1 MSMGKP
7 SRLELSAREMMMP
20 ALSARP
26 VLRDRE
32 RKLITPLHCDDSSA
46 DKESFR
52 RRLGQRLIE
61 TRTQL
66 DISPVTVAGTCRIST
81 GTLGC
86 IETGR
91 QMMTAYEL
99 ARGADLFHVTADEL
113 LGRQPP
119 QCDQKLPPRVHAMY
133 ALYKRMSFER
143 RRQFIYLIDT
153 ALLAEARRN
162 LETATRNEPGPR
174 KRGRFARR
182 D

>member
-1 MSMGKP
+1 MSTGKP
-7 SRLELSAREMMMP
+7 SRLELSAIEMMMP
-20 ALSARP
+20 TLTARP

-32 RKLITPLHCDDSSA
+32 RKLITPSHCDDSSA
-46 DKESFR
+46 DKDRFR

-66 DISPVTVAGTCRIST
+66 DISPVTVASACRIST
-81 GTLGC
+81 KTLGC
-86 IETGR
+86 METGH

-99 ARGADLFHVTADEL
+99 ARAADLFHVSVDEL
-113 LGRQPP
+113 LGRPP
-119 QCDQKLPPRVHAMY
+119 QPTDQKVPARVLAIY
-133 ALYKRMSFER
+133 ARYKSMSFER

-153 ALLAEARRN
+153 ALLADARRD

-182 D
+182 N

>member
-7 SRLELSAREMMMP
+7 SRLALSGIEMMTP
-20 ALSARP
+20 ALTARP

-32 RKLITPLHCDDSSA
+32 RKLITPLHCDDSTA

-61 TRTQL
+61 TRTEL
-66 DISPVTVAGTCRIST
+66 DISPVTVAGACRLST

-99 ARGADLFHVTADEL
+99 ARAADLFHVTTDEL
-113 LGRQPP
+113 LGRPP
-119 QCDQKLPPRVHAMY
+119 QAKGQKLPARVQAMY
-133 ALYKRMSFER
+133 ARYKRMSFER

-153 ALLAEARRN
+153 ALLADARRD
-162 LETATRNEPGPR
+162 LETATRNEAGPR
-174 KRGRFARR
+174 KRGRLARR

>member
-7 SRLELSAREMMMP
+7 SRLELSAIDMMMP
-20 ALSARP
+20 SLAARP
-26 VLRDRE
+26 VLRNRE
-32 RKLITPLHCDDSSA
+32 RKLITPSHCDDSNA

-52 RRLGQRLIE
+52 RGLGQRLIE
-61 TRTQL
+61 TRTEL
-66 DISPVTVAGTCRIST
+66 DISPVTVAGACRIST

-86 IETGR
+86 IETAR
-91 QMMTAYEL
+91 KMMTAYEL
-99 ARGADLFHVTADEL
+99 DRAADLFHVTTDAL

-119 QCDQKLPPRVHAMY
+119 QEDHKLPPRVQAMY
-133 ALYKRMSFER
+133 ARYKRMSFER

-153 ALLAEARRN
+153 ALLAESRRN

>member
-7 SRLELSAREMMMP
+7 SRLELSAIDMLMP
-20 ALSARP
+20 DLTARP

-32 RKLITPLHCDDSSA
+32 RKLITPVHCDDSLA

-52 RRLGQRLIE
+52 RRLGQQLIE
-61 TRTQL
+61 TRTEL
-66 DISPVTVAGTCRIST
+66 NISPVTVAGTCRIST

-99 ARGADLFHVTADEL
+99 ARAADLFHVSVDEL
-113 LGRQPP
+113 LRRPP
-119 QCDQKLPPRVHAMY
+119 QPKDQKLPSRVLAMY
-133 ALYKRMSFER
+133 ERYKRMSFER

-153 ALLAEARRN
+153 ALLADARRD
-162 LETATRNEPGPR
+162 LETGTRNEMGPR